1 MFRVCWGICIWLC
14 YKFPTES
21 NSERILKNGK
31 YLVKLWARVW
41 CLVFFDSRCIYIY
54 IYTRNIAVSFYRYS
68 AHLYIEAA
76 YRRPTNASAILRV
89 SQRDVISIHHID
101 TDATAAAAGAVDILD
116 GWILSPPTAMYA
128 SSSSSSTVSYAPIR
142 VYIIMPRLQTELL
155 SRLQAARLKPLQRS
169 NNFAA
174 RAS

>member
-1 MFRVCWGICIWLC
+1 M
-14 YKFPTES
+14 
-21 NSERILKNGK
+21 GK
-31 YLVKLWARVW
+31 SLLS
-41 CLVFFDSRCIYIY
+41 CFFDSRC
-54 IYTRNIAVSFYRYS
+54 NIAVSFDRYS

-101 TDATAAAAGAVDILD
+101 SDATAAAAVDILD

-155 SRLQAARLKPLQRS
+155 SRLQAAIGSSHSNAPITLPLG
-169 NNFAA
+169 
-174 RAS
+174 AS

>member
-1 MFRVCWGICIWLC
+1 M
-14 YKFPTES
+14 
-21 NSERILKNGK
+21 
-31 YLVKLWARVW
+31 KLWARVW

-54 IYTRNIAVSFYRYS
+54 IYTRNIAVSFDRYS

-101 TDATAAAAGAVDILD
+101 SDATAAVDGAVDILD

-169 NNFAA
+169 NNFAV
-174 RAS
+174 RSLVMLESRLDISVN